1 MYNAPHFYIFGDLK
15 LVVEI
20 HYIPEGNVIEYILSR
35 PISPDEKLIVEGEI
49 LTIFAFTTNYHS
61 QYPSA
66 LVCDGVSLKV
76 LSNYKNFMA
85 NMKKESEIKAETA
98 VKDLLETVF
107 KKH

>member
-1 MYNAPHFYIFGDLK
+1 
-15 LVVEI
+15 
-20 HYIPEGNVIEYILSR
+20 
-35 PISPDEKLIVEGEI
+35 
-49 LTIFAFTTNYHS
+49 
-61 QYPSA
+61 
-66 LVCDGVSLKV
+66 